1 MPDLEFRIS
10 GASVVPLAVIPTL
23 ALQIEI
29 HNTGEEA
36 IHTVVLRCQIQIETP
51 RRKYNEEDQRQ
62 LLDLFGKPERW
73 GQTLRPLLWTH
84 AQAVVPSFAESIVT
98 ELHVPCTFDFNVAA
112 TKYMSAL
119 QDGEIP
125 LHVMFS
131 GSVFYEAM
139 NGALQVAPIS
149 WNKEA
154 KFRLPLRVWQDM
166 MAAYYPNSAWLCLR
180 KDVFD
185 RLNEYKMLNG
195 IPTWEEAMERLVV
208 SAEEAAHQ

>member
-1 MPDLEFRIS
+1 
-10 GASVVPLAVIPTL
+10 
-23 ALQIEI
+23 
-29 HNTGEEA
+29 
-36 IHTVVLRCQIQIETP
+36 
-51 RRKYNEEDQRQ
+51 
-62 LLDLFGKPERW
+62 
-73 GQTLRPLLWTH
+73 
-84 AQAVVPSFAESIVT
+84 
-98 ELHVPCTFDFNVAA
+98 VAA
-112 TKYMSAL
+112 TKYLSAI

-154 KFRLPLRVWQDM
+154 KFRLPLKVWRDM
-166 MAAYYPNSAWLCLR
+166 MAVYYPNSAWLCLR

-185 RLNEYKMLNG
+185 RLHEYKMLNG

-208 SAEEAAHQ
+208 SAEEAARQ